1 MRNENLIKTLY
12 DCAAACNYCADACL
26 DEDNVKMMV
35 RCIRLDKIC
44 AETCIAT
51 AKALAVNAPNDDLKG
66 LVKYCMEICRKCGDE
81 CAQHKTDHCKRCA
94 EACKRCEEACKNF
107 A

>member
-12 DCAAACNYCADACL
+12 DCAAACNHCADACL

-51 AKALAVNAPNDDLKG
+51 AKALALDVPKEDVKA
-66 LVKYCMEICRKCGDE
+66 LVQACEEACRKCGEE
-81 CAQHKTDHCKRCA
+81 CAKHETQHCKKCAEACKRCA
-94 EACKRCEEACKNF
+94 EACASF
-107 A
+107 